1 MISLTHI
8 SKYVEQTANII
19 GEMLKLDV
27 LIVDKSL
34 LIIGDSDLES
44 VAEDKCIRKES
55 ILAKVMSE
63 NKYRILSSKNHNLG
77 CRTCPQRDQCV
88 VEMIIGIPILYDN
101 KVIGSVG
108 IIANT
113 SSDKNKMI
121 NNKEN
126 YLKFIQRMIELLLNK
141 MKEEQAFEEVSL
153 FKKRMEVVL
162 NSIDQVII
170 LISKE
175 GEILQSNL
183 NFRKIFMGKSPK
195 NIKCFLDKEIAEK
208 ILFDKSEIKYK
219 EVKINKKHDFFL
231 SLKPIIFDQKD
242 QGAVLIFRS
251 FKDVAVEMNELYT
264 PSMDIAFKDLIGESS
279 QILELK
285 ERIKQIS
292 SSSSTVLID
301 GETGT
306 GKEVIARLIHGTSDR
321 RKESFV
327 AINCSAIP
335 EDLIESELFGYEEGA
350 FSGAKKG
357 GKIGK
362 FHLADG
368 GTIFLDEIGE
378 MALHLQSKLL
388 RVLQEKKVTKIGG
401 LEPTDVDVRI
411 LAATNKKLLDLVK
424 QGRFRE
430 DLYYRLK
437 VIPITSPPLR
447 ERVEDI
453 KLLVDYF
460 IKYYSEKMNK
470 QVNGISD
477 DALKVLMSHQWKGN
491 VRELRNVIEFSIN
504 MLNSDII
511 TLDSLPLDIINVEEE
526 NIEDLNID
534 INIRILIKK
543 ALKKYGETTR
553 AKEMVAK
560 SLGISLATL
569 YRKMKEFDLK

>member
-1 MISLTHI
+1 
-8 SKYVEQTANII
+8 
-19 GEMLKLDV
+19 
-27 LIVDKSL
+27 
-34 LIIGDSDLES
+34 
-44 VAEDKCIRKES
+44 
-55 ILAKVMSE
+55 
-63 NKYRILSSKNHNLG
+63 
-77 CRTCPQRDQCV
+77 
-88 VEMIIGIPILYDN
+88 
-101 KVIGSVG
+101 
-108 IIANT
+108 
-113 SSDKNKMI
+113 
-121 NNKEN
+121 
-126 YLKFIQRMIELLLNK
+126 
-141 MKEEQAFEEVSL
+141 
-153 FKKRMEVVL
+153 
-162 NSIDQVII
+162 
-170 LISKE
+170 
-175 GEILQSNL
+175 
-183 NFRKIFMGKSPK
+183 
-195 NIKCFLDKEIAEK
+195 
-208 ILFDKSEIKYK
+208 
-219 EVKINKKHDFFL
+219 
-231 SLKPIIFDQKD
+231 
-242 QGAVLIFRS
+242 
-251 FKDVAVEMNELYT
+251 
-264 PSMDIAFKDLIGESS
+264 
-279 QILELK
+279 
-285 ERIKQIS
+285 
-292 SSSSTVLID
+292 
-301 GETGT
+301 
-306 GKEVIARLIHGTSDR
+306 
-321 RKESFV
+321 
-327 AINCSAIP
+327 
-335 EDLIESELFGYEEGA
+335 
-350 FSGAKKG
+350 
-357 GKIGK
+357 
-362 FHLADG
+362 
-368 GTIFLDEIGE
+368 